1 MQQLSLN
8 EKKIQ
13 TAHNIFKITCQI
25 AFVLTLVASIVLAII
40 GAVRVFDD
48 PVSFQYYKE
57 GSYQFVRA
65 TTPDEEGY
73 SEEEHKVCPVEYIW
87 EGKDKNGNPF
97 SYSFVYEYTYEEWDA
112 LGEETSFLRRDYLL
126 DNSLKKAYG
135 TVYREVIEE
144 KKDGEVVYG
153 DRFIATITPE
163 GMNDDAM
170 KAAVRDINAEANEGL
185 FSAAITLVIL
195 SVSFAVIGYFGKHFS
210 IYEKSWFLGIMVLAA
225 IFAIIFPEES
235 AGGVSGIVIM
245 LLYLADTFLNI
256 LCELL
261 ISKQSKWNFIVSVF
275 VEITEILICIVLSYR
290 FATMATTLFFW
301 LPIDIISF
309 INWNRKKNT
318 DIEEEELTKVRTL
331 KGWQEILVIVCIAV
345 WTVVVGYF
353 LSGLDITS
361 SLFGGNDLLEDI
373 VCYIDACASAVGIVN
388 GLAILFRFR
397 EQWIAWYICS
407 VLEAI
412 INILAGQYILLILK
426 FGYITNTTYGYVK
439 WTKYIKE
446 HPEVLEERTIL

>member
-1 MQQLSLN
+1 MTDIN
-8 EKKIQ
+8 NIE
-13 TAHNIFKITCQI
+13 TAEASSEAAKSPAKFNKIFKLVCAILFI
-25 AFVLTLVASIVLAII
+25 ATLATSAVLAII
-40 GAVRVFDD
+40 GATRVNADMNAYEVMPGYLYLFKR
-48 PVSFQYYKE
+48 V
-57 GSYQFVRA
+57 
-65 TTPDEEGY
+65 TTPEEEEY
-73 SEEEHKVCPVEYIW
+73 SEDNKICPVEYSATLT
-87 EGKDKNGNPF
+87 ENGEKVEF
-97 SYSFVYEYTYEEWDA
+97 SFIYNYTYEEWEL
-112 LGEETSFLRRDYLL
+112 LGDSETFGDL
-126 DNSLKKAYG
+126 G
-135 TVYREVIEE
+135 VITVGENRVSPAIYRE
-144 KKDGEVVYG
+144 KGG
-153 DRFIATITPE
+153 DRIVGFIYNPGYDEFLDSVQDVYADEQAP
-163 GMNDDAM
+163 
-170 KAAVRDINAEANEGL
+170 L
-185 FSAAITLVIL
+185 FSAAITLLIL
-195 SVSFAVIGYFGKHFS
+195 SVSFAVMAYFGQHFTL
-210 IYEKSWFLGIMVLAA
+210 YEKCWFLGIMILAA

-309 INWNRKKNT
+309 FNWNRKKNT
-318 DIEEEELTKVRTL
+318 DAEQDELTKVRTL
-331 KGWQEILVIVCIAV
+331 KGWQEIVIIVGIAV

-361 SLFGGNDLLEDI
+361 ELFGGNDLLADV

-407 VLEAI
+407 ILEAV
-412 INILAGQYILLILK
+412 INILAGQYVLLVLK
-426 FGYITNTTYGYVK
+426 VGYLTNTTYGYLK

-446 HPEVLEERTIL
+446 HPELMEEKTFF